1 MLTGTKS
8 TLAVI
13 AAVMIL
19 AAGAY
24 AAYAW
29 IGESREP
36 VPIAQVLNKPG
47 GGQCCLGADADPSHP
62 TLDPAHF
69 QGDARDAYEVARR
82 NPALLVQLHCYCGCD
97 KEMGHR
103 NLLDCFRTDH
113 GSHCAI
119 CVGEAI
125 EAERLAQRGM
135 PVEQIRDALRE
146 KFAHGS

>member
-1 MLTGTKS
+1 MLTGTKT

-13 AAVMIL
+13 AGVMIV

-24 AAYAW
+24 AW
-29 IGESREP
+29 IDNSRAAA
-36 VPIAQVLNKPG
+36 PIAQVLAKSG
-47 GGQCCLGADADPSHP
+47 GSQCCMGGDTDPSHP
-62 TLDPAHF
+62 TLDPAGF
-69 QGDARDAYEVARR
+69 QGDARQAYEIARK
-82 NPALLVQLHCYCGCD
+82 NPALLAQLHCYCGCD
-97 KEMGHR
+97 KEIGHR

-113 GSHCAI
+113 GSHCEI

-135 PVEQIRDALRE
+135 PVEQIRDALRA